1 MIIRALPLRSP
12 PPRSLT
18 LTHLS
23 PSSAPNK
30 DPFYTSLPV
39 EVQSGT
45 FTDAATGEAYKQS
58 TWTYHVPTALQAQVM
73 ERARSGLAVALE
85 TETDG
90 ESDDD
95 VEYVKDYQSQLGD
108 ENINIMA
115 SVKAGALRGEKTQF
129 DAALMREF
137 EEKERRSYRYKI
149 QPARVVAQ
157 TDVVGEATPEKIAA
171 ALRAIKTAVTTEGR
185 RALGREVR
193 MRSRDLNSTTAA
205 TAATA
210 TATGAAVG
218 DDGQP
223 LLGLQLWGC
232 KACFNMQGEPAMAV
246 YEMQYGYRRT
256 TVMVELEN
264 V

>member
-1 MIIRALPLRSP
+1 
-12 PPRSLT
+12 
-18 LTHLS
+18 
-23 PSSAPNK
+23 
-30 DPFYTSLPV
+30 
-39 EVQSGT
+39 VQSGT
-45 FTDAATGEAYKQS
+45 FTDAVTGEAYKQS

-73 ERARSGLAVALE
+73 ERARSGEVVALE
-85 TETDG
+85 TELDG

-129 DAALMREF
+129 DTALMREF

-185 RALGREVR
+185 KALGREVR
-193 MRSRDLNSTTAA
+193 MRSKDLNSTTAA
-205 TAATA
+205 AATA
-210 TATGAAVG
+210 AATAAAGG
-218 DDGQP
+218 DDGQA

-232 KACFNMQGEPAMAV
+232 KACFNMKGEPAMAV